1 MFVQELYRRKGG
13 VLLHNKYFF
22 QIGGIAE
29 PDASFCKTVI
39 DFVLRMVNNDDAVCG
54 YCSFNFQKESPFD
67 FRIIQPA
74 DMIRFGE
81 ETVHR
86 GLSAEGGMGR
96 LIVSIDKCVQGGAQS
111 VKGMESAHVKGSHP
125 LVLHGA
131 EPSFDLCLCSG
142 RVRLA
147 VIKRGADPC
156 AEKLHLPVL
165 IGTAVVKVEY
175 LWPAVFGDGRAHD
188 GHEVH
193 KVVLEKDVNAGD
205 KTACVIN
212 QRNDIDFLFS
222 AFRDHPRT
230 NAGIAAP
237 DLIERPLKN
246 ILFF

>member
-13 VLLHNKYFF
+13 VLLHNEYFF

-39 DFVLRMVNNDDAVCG
+39 DFVFRMVNNDDAVCG
-54 YCSFNFQKESPFD
+54 NCSFNFQKESAFD
-67 FRIIQPA
+67 LCIIQPA

-86 GLSAEGGMGR
+86 GFSAEGGMGR

-131 EPSFDLCLCSG
+131 EPSFDLCLCRW

-147 VIKRGADPC
+147 VIEGGADPC

-175 LWPAVFGDGRAHD
+175 LWPAVSGDGRAHD
-188 GHEVH
+188 GHKIY

-205 KTACVIN
+205 KTACVID
-212 QRNDIDFLFS
+212 QRNDIDFLF
-222 AFRDHPRT
+222 
-230 NAGIAAP
+230 
-237 DLIERPLKN
+237 PLSVI
-246 ILFF
+246 ILGPTLESPHQTSLMWGRS